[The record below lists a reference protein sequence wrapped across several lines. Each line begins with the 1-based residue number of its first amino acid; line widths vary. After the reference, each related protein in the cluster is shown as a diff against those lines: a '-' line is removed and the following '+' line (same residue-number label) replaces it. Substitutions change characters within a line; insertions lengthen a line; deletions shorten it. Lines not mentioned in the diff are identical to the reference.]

1 MATATAAAPTLVSP
15 PTGGFPREL
24 RLTADGHTLLVTNF
38 FSRTVELVDWN
49 RVRLHLDTGTAI
61 QVPTGRPRQCTAL
74 GFFRRALMLT

>member
-38 FSRTVELVDWN
+38 FSRTVEARGLESCTPSPGHRHCDPGADRGALVSAPRWDSF
-49 RVRLHLDTGTAI
+49 D
-61 QVPTGRPRQCTAL
+61 GR
-74 GFFRRALMLT
+74 